1 MGLRSLQLGS
11 QSPQQKSQKSLLST
25 LDTKY
30 YDQST
35 NTGFAHNDKP
45 VVNTQIQFTNKSRY
59 NEDSIIQSV
68 DTGFGYRNTLIKD
81 CPRPQFKTPMY
92 EENYLSEFNSETEKN
107 LARNNLGVYSKDEV
121 SKIVA
126 DIVGKD
132 TASFITRLEFEEKL
146 AGLNFV
152 DSELKGTTNYEI
164 PDKLFKK

>member
-25 LDTKY
+25 LDTTY

-35 NTGFAHNDKP
+35 NTGFVHNDKP

-92 EENYLSEFNSETEKN
+92 EENYLSEFNSETERKI
-107 LARNNLGVYSKDEV
+107 ARQNLGVYGKDEIH
-121 SKIVA
+121 KIVS
-126 DIVGKD
+126 DIVNKD
-132 TASFITRLEFEEKL
+132 TDSFITKQELNETLSEF
-146 AGLNFV
+146 V
-152 DSELKGTTNYEI
+152 MSELKSSVNYDI
-164 PDKLFKK
+164 PNKLFQL